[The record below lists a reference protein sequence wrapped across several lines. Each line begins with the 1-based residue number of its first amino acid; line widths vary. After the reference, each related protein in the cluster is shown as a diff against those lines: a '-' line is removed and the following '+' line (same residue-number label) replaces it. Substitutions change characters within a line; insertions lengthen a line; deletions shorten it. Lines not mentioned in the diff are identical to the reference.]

1 MIFAMHG
8 EGEPRMARMGADFG
22 SAAADGTAKGLE
34 ITKGTKG
41 TKGGAAWPRRDDGG
55 LDG

>member
-8 EGEPRMARMGADFG
+8 EGEPRMARMGADCG
-22 SAAADGTAKGLE
+22 SAAADGPATGLE
-34 ITKGTKG
+34 ITTGTTG
-41 TKGGAAWPRRDDGG
+41 TMGGAAWPRRDDGG